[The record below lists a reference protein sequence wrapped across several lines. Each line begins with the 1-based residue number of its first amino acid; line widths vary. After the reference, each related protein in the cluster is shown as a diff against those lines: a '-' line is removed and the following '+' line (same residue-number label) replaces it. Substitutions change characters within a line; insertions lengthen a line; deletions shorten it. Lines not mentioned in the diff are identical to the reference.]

1 MNEVQRA
8 ILQEVAE
15 GRLSP
20 EEAAVLLDQ
29 AEKAEQEQGSEHDEP
44 SEETGAATGE
54 RPRDHTTPPPAGTD
68 TRITRGRGV
77 GTPRP
82 PGIGGCPPR
91 GPAGCGRRPPPAAGW
106 CGRGG
111 ARRSRR
117 RSPRMARR
125 APTPVPV
132 RPSLPGPGARRPPR
146 DSAVPRPPLARSLV
160 APRS

>member
-54 RPRDHTTPPPAGTD
+54 GPHIARREGDLLIVESAFDEADMPGFVFNRGMRNWRLTIPPDFAGGRPGRPG
-68 TRITRGRGV
+68 RGRN
-77 GTPRP
+77 
-82 PGIGGCPPR
+82 
-91 GPAGCGRRPPPAAGW
+91 
-106 CGRGG
+106 
-111 ARRSRR
+111 
-117 RSPRMARR
+117 
-125 APTPVPV
+125 
-132 RPSLPGPGARRPPR
+132 GPGASPG
-146 DSAVPRPPLARSLV
+146 SAARGAGTS
-160 APRS
+160 

>member
-20 EEAAVLLDQ
+20 KEAAVLLDQ

-68 TRITRGRGV
+68 TGIKRVRVVGNFRSARIVADPTGL
-77 GTPRP
+77 P
-82 PGIGGCPPR
+82 
-91 GPAGCGRRPPPAAGW
+91 
-106 CGRGG
+106 
-111 ARRSRR
+111 
-117 RSPRMARR
+117 ARR
-125 APTPVPV
+125 ARRG
-132 RPSLPGPGARRPPR
+132 RPARPGRGRNGPGASPG
-146 DSAVPRPPLARSLV
+146 SAARGAGTS
-160 APRS
+160 